1 MRDMRT
7 TETVI
12 LLAYLI
18 FMTIIGIYFYKR
30 ARQSESDYF
39 TAGRSINTFVGAFA
53 IFAAVASSSSLL
65 GAVGGGV
72 KNGLPF
78 FLTYAFGVIP
88 ILPFAMFLVAGQIRR
103 AGVKTVPDFFKQR
116 YGTKVQIIAA
126 IIVVIAMTFYMVPQL
141 TA

>member
-1 MRDMRT
+1 
-7 TETVI
+7 
-12 LLAYLI
+12 
-18 FMTIIGIYFYKR
+18 
-30 ARQSESDYF
+30 
-39 TAGRSINTFVGAFA
+39 
-53 IFAAVASSSSLL
+53 SSSSLL

-88 ILPFAMFLVAGQIRR
+88 ILPFAMRLVAGQLRR

-126 IIVVIAMTFYMVPQL
+126 IIVVIAMTFYVVPQL
-141 TA
+141 TASGIIGTYVLGIDYIPAVIILGLGFTLYAALGGMWAI